1 MSNGNAQQQSLITA
15 EVEITG
21 VIKSAGSV
29 RLDGKLDGDLVCQ
42 GDAILGKTATMK
54 GNITAGSVSI
64 EGTVNGT
71 INAKDKIEMK
81 STAKITGDIKSK
93 RLSVEDGVTFIGKAD
108 VNPTG
113 QTVSTKAD
121 DDRPSFLGKGGK
133 LPSFGAPA

>member
-1 MSNGNAQQQSLITA
+1 MSNGNAQQSIITA

-54 GNITAGSVSI
+54 GNITASSVAV
-64 EGTVNGT
+64 EGAVNGT

-93 RLSVEDGVTFIGKAD
+93 RLAVEDGVTFVGKVD
-108 VNPTG
+108 VNPSG
-113 QTVSTKAD
+113 QPVSAKAD
-121 DDRPSFLGKGGK
+121 DDGRPSFLGKGK
-133 LPSFGAPA
+133 LPYAPSV